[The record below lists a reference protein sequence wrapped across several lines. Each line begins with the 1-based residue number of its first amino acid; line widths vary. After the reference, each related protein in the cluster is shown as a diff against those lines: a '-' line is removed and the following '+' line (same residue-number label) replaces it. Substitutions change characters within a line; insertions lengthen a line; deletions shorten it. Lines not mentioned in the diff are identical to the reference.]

1 LTTLVVIKDLSF
13 IRKTQKGDPC
23 CLFEFNLK
31 IQTNI
36 SINQLVVRLI
46 QHFKMEFFMTIFTL
60 FSTFPLGNE
69 GFGFNGNI
77 LETNIINLSVVI
89 GVVVSLGG
97 DALRSLLDTRKET
110 ILKNFEE
117 AKQRSEEAREKLA
130 LASQEVE
137 NAKIKANE
145 ITQQTASLLEKERQM
160 YAQQLESE
168 TKRLATLKEETL
180 TFQEQR
186 AKFQISNQIIAL
198 AVEKVEQTI
207 KSRLT
212 PRLHDSVNNFN
223 ILLLGKMS

>member
-1 LTTLVVIKDLSF
+1 
-13 IRKTQKGDPC
+13 
-23 CLFEFNLK
+23 
-31 IQTNI
+31 
-36 SINQLVVRLI
+36 
-46 QHFKMEFFMTIFTL
+46 MTIFTL

-97 DALRSLLDTRKET
+97 DALRSLLQTRKET

-117 AKQRSEEAREKLA
+117 AKVRSEEAREKLA
-130 LASQEVE
+130 LASKEVE
-137 NAKIKANE
+137 NAKIKAQE
-145 ITQQTASLLEKERQM
+145 ITQQTASILEKERAM
-160 YAQQLESE
+160 YSQQFESE
-168 TKRLATLKEETL
+168 TKRLTSLKEETL

-186 AKFQISNQIIAL
+186 AKYQISNQIIAL

>member
-1 LTTLVVIKDLSF
+1 
-13 IRKTQKGDPC
+13 
-23 CLFEFNLK
+23 
-31 IQTNI
+31 
-36 SINQLVVRLI
+36 
-46 QHFKMEFFMTIFTL
+46 MTIFTL

-89 GVVVSLGG
+89 GVVVSFGG

-130 LASQEVE
+130 LAAKEVE

-145 ITQQTASLLEKERQM
+145 ITQQTASLLDKERQM

-207 KSRLT
+207 QSRLT